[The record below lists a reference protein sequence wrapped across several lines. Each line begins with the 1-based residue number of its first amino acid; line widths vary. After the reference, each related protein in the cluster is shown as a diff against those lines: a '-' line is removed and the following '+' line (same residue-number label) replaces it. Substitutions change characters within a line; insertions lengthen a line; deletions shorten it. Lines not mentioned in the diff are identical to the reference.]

1 MINKLNL
8 ELRKNLKYKL
18 AKKRRPLFVGWIS
31 FSHPS
36 ITEIFSNMKLDFN
49 VIDMEHST
57 ISIEQAQRIIAA
69 SQSFGVP
76 CVPRIVSH
84 SVDQIKPL
92 LDSGPDGMMFPTV
105 SNEFEMNNLFN
116 HFKYPPLGQR
126 TFGVNRAQNYG
137 ISIDNYFKS
146 WNETSSFMIQ
156 IENKEGVNNLEKML
170 KQNKVDAVMIGPYDL
185 SGSLGVPGDLDN
197 KLVKNSCLE
206 VSKICKSYNVSC
218 GIQINDVTTENISKN
233 LKLGFDFIVLA
244 SDLFA
249 LWKWSEGVNDL
260 IEKFVK

>member
-1 MINKLNL
+1 
-8 ELRKNLKYKL
+8 
-18 AKKRRPLFVGWIS
+18 
-31 FSHPS
+31 
-36 ITEIFSNMKLDFN
+36 
-49 VIDMEHST
+49 
-57 ISIEQAQRIIAA
+57 
-69 SQSFGVP
+69 
-76 CVPRIVSH
+76 
-84 SVDQIKPL
+84 
-92 LDSGPDGMMFPTV
+92 
-105 SNEFEMNNLFN
+105 
-116 HFKYPPLGQR
+116 
-126 TFGVNRAQNYG
+126 
-137 ISIDNYFKS
+137 
-146 WNETSSFMIQ
+146 MIQ

>member
-1 MINKLNL
+1 MRNQIQGGK
-8 ELRKNLKYKL
+8 
-18 AKKRRPLFVGWIS
+18 
-31 FSHPS
+31 
-36 ITEIFSNMKLDFN
+36 
-49 VIDMEHST
+49 
-57 ISIEQAQRIIAA
+57 IE
-69 SQSFGVP
+69 
-76 CVPRIVSH
+76 
-84 SVDQIKPL
+84 
-92 LDSGPDGMMFPTV
+92 
-105 SNEFEMNNLFN
+105 
-116 HFKYPPLGQR
+116 
-126 TFGVNRAQNYG
+126 TF
-137 ISIDNYFKS
+137 SIDNYFKS

>member
-1 MINKLNL
+1 MIRELNL
-8 ELRKNLKYKL
+8 ELRKSLKAKL
-18 AKKRRPLFVGWIS
+18 TSKKSPLFVVWIS

-57 ISIEQAQRIIAA
+57 INVEEAQRIIAA
-69 SQSFGVP
+69 SQSYGVP
-76 CVPRIVSH
+76 CIPRIVSH

-105 SNEFEMNNLFN
+105 SNVQEMSRLYDF
-116 HFKYPPLGQR
+116 FKYPPIGQR

-137 ISIDNYFKS
+137 ISIDSYFHS
-146 WNETSSFMIQ
+146 WNDTSSFMIQ
-156 IENKEGVNNLEKML
+156 IENKEGVENLESML
-170 KQNKVDAVMIGPYDL
+170 MQNKVDAVMIGPYDL

-197 KLVKNSCLE
+197 DLVKNSCLQ
-206 VSKICKSYNVSC
+206 VSKICKSFKVSC
-218 GIQINDVTTENISKN
+218 GIQINDVSFENISKN
-233 LKLGFDFIVLA
+233 LELGFDFIVLA

-249 LWKWSEGVNDL
+249 LWKWSENVNNL
-260 IEKFVK
+260 ITDFTK